1 MSTEQDKFKHSRR
14 LQKDDNAVKKQTK
27 IAKTFGVP
35 VTEPHKFAKH
45 HAMNCGDP
53 KCMLCSN
60 PRKTF
65 KELTQQEKRLFQDV
79 DTPNDRHSNGLK
91 NNEEDS

>member
-1 MSTEQDKFKHSRR
+1 MSKEQDKIKHSKR
-14 LQKDDNAVKKQTK
+14 LLKDENAVKKQTK
-27 IAKTFGVP
+27 IAKDFGIP

-45 HAMNCGDP
+45 HAMNCGNP
-53 KCMLCSN
+53 KCLMCAN

-79 DTPNDRHSNGLK
+79 EKITDKHSNGLK
-91 NNEEDS
+91 STDE

>member
-1 MSTEQDKFKHSRR
+1 MSKEQDKIKHSTR

-27 IAKTFGVP
+27 IAKEFGVP
-35 VTEPHKFAKH
+35 VDEPHKFVKH
-45 HAMNCGDP
+45 HAMNCGNP
-53 KCMLCSN
+53 KCVMCSN

-79 DTPNDRHSNGLK
+79 DTPNDKHSNGLK
-91 NNEEDS
+91 PTYE